1 MVQPLLLM
9 GLPAGSVA
17 AAGARCQSPLI
28 GGRARAAR
36 GRNGMDDRFA
46 RYPSL
51 SGRGVLV
58 TGGASGIGAQVVARF
73 AQQGAR
79 VAFLDFDTA
88 GGAASAAASG
98 ALFLPCDLRDIA
110 ALRAAVAAAAAQV
123 GDITVLVNNAAR
135 DDRHALEGVEPDYW
149 DERMATNLR
158 HQFFCAQAVVPMMR
172 RAGGGSIVNL
182 GSVSWVNRQGGMPAY
197 TAAKAAVRGLTRG
210 LARDLGPDRI
220 RVNEVVPGWVMTERQ
235 KTLWL
240 TPEAD
245 AQREQRQCLK
255 GHLLADDI
263 ARMVLWLAAEDSA
276 MVTAQAFVVDAGA
289 S

>member
-1 MVQPLLLM
+1 MND
-9 GLPAGSVA
+9 G
-17 AAGARCQSPLI
+17 
-28 GGRARAAR
+28 
-36 GRNGMDDRFA
+36 FA
-46 RYPSL
+46 IYPSL
-51 SGRGVLV
+51 KGRGVLV

-73 AQQGAR
+73 ARQGAC
-79 VAFLDFDTA
+79 VAFLDFDAA
-88 GGAASAAASG
+88 GGAAVAEATGAAFIA
-98 ALFLPCDLRDIA
+98 CDLRDIA
-110 ALRAAVAAAAAQV
+110 ALRAAVAEAATRV

-135 DDRHALEGVEPDYW
+135 DDRHGWESVEPDYW

-158 HQFFCAQAVVPMMR
+158 HQFFCVQSVVPMMR

-220 RVNEVVPGWVMTERQ
+220 RVNEVVPGWIMTERQ

-245 AQREQRQCLK
+245 SQRELRQCLT
-255 GHLLADDI
+255 GHLLPDDV
-263 ARMVLWLAAEDSA
+263 ARLILWLAADDSA